1 MAKSP
6 IILTAPASALGA
18 TGRDATK
25 RLVSVLERWAAS
37 GGHWEVLVQREEWIE
52 VALVSCDGEQM
63 SRVSSPRTSVLRS
76 FLDARTGD

>member
-1 MAKSP
+1 
-6 IILTAPASALGA
+6 
-18 TGRDATK
+18 
-25 RLVSVLERWAAS
+25 VLERWEAA

-76 FLDARTGD
+76 YLDGRTVSTD

>member
-1 MAKSP
+1 MSQGYAAREGHSRP
-6 IILTAPASALGA
+6 E
-18 TGRDATK
+18 TGPPGG
-25 RLVSVLERWAAS
+25 LVSVLERWEAA

-76 FLDARTGD
+76 YLDDRGVSTE